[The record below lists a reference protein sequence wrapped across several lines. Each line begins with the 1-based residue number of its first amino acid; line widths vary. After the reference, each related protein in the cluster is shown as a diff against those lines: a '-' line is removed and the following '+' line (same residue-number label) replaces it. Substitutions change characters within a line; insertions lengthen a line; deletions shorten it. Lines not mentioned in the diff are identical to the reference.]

1 MSASLRAAVIGLGV
15 GEQHIA
21 GFAAHPRCRVVAAA
35 DVDPARCAAARR
47 KFPGIDVHEN
57 PLDLIARSDVDVVS
71 IASPDDAHY
80 AQILAA
86 IEHDKHLFV
95 EKPVCLAWDE
105 LREIRRR
112 LRSKPG
118 LALSSNLVLRRSPRF
133 VDLKRRVEA
142 GELGRLYYLEADY
155 NYGRIH
161 KLLEGWRGRIPNYS
175 VMLGGGVHV
184 VDLLLWLTGGRVTEV
199 VAFGNDLST
208 RGSSFRGMDL
218 VAALLRFE
226 DGTVAKLAANFG
238 CVFPHFHRLL
248 AYGTGGT
255 FENGLDAGRLW
266 RSRDPGAAP
275 DRIDTLYPAVAKG
288 ALIPSFLDRI
298 LEGTPAAV
306 PDDDVF
312 RTMAVCF
319 AIDRAVA
326 SGGTA
331 RVEDVDG

>member
-1 MSASLRAAVIGLGV
+1 MTATLRAAVIGLGV
-15 GEQHIA
+15 GEQHVA
-21 GFAAHPRCRVVAAA
+21 GFNSHSGCRVVAMA
-35 DVDPARCAAARR
+35 DVDPARCDAARR
-47 KFPGIDVHEN
+47 KFPGVDVYED
-57 PLDLIARSDVDVVS
+57 PFALLGRADVDVVS

-95 EKPVCLAWDE
+95 EKPVCLAWGE

-112 LRSKPG
+112 LRAKPG

-133 VDLKRRVEA
+133 VDLRRRIEA

-161 KLLEGWRGRIPNYS
+161 KLLEGWRGQIPNYS

-184 VDLLLWLTGGRVTEV
+184 VDLLLWLTGKRVTEV
-199 VAFGNDLST
+199 AAFGNDLCT
-208 RGSSFRGMDL
+208 RDTSFAGMDL

-226 DGTVAKLAANFG
+226 DGTVAKVAANFG

-255 FENGLDAGRLW
+255 FENGLDAARIW
-266 RSRDPGAAP
+266 RSREAGVAP
-275 DRIDTLYPAVAKG
+275 DRIETPYPAVAKG
-288 ALIPSFLDRI
+288 ALIPSFVDRI
-298 LEGTPAAV
+298 LRGTPAAV
-306 PDDDVF
+306 TDDDVF

-326 SGGTA
+326 TGAIT
-331 RVEDVDG
+331 RVEDVDA